1 MARSLRGSFPGSFRG
16 TLSRSVVILLLGL
29 LVLGVGGTAAGQQGG
44 DSAIGG
50 RIGDV
55 FRHIPGLE
63 QVEIGEADGVVTLS
77 GSVPEAADKDLAL
90 RLAGET
96 AGVLHVVDTMA
107 LEVRNDSEP
116 ALMPAVQKV
125 GDGVGDAIAFLP
137 LLGVA
142 LVIIVVFWFLAARIP
157 WEAPYRRLGINPLL
171 SALIGQLI
179 RVMIFLLG
187 VLLALD
193 ILGATPVVAAVL
205 GSVGL
210 VGLALGF
217 AFRDI
222 VENYLAGILM
232 SLRQPFR
239 QHDHVQIGSHE
250 GRVLRLTSRELV
262 LMMLDG
268 NHLRIPNGTVF
279 KSPIHNFSL
288 NPRRR
293 FDFVVTIKI
302 TDDVTYV
309 QELGIETLVA
319 MNGVLDAPGP
329 FARVDSMS
337 ASNVTVHFF
346 GWVDQRKV
354 DIGKVKS
361 QVIRLVKEAFSDGG
375 ILPPE
380 TPRPVKETATPSRP
394 DIESLPTAKREAA
407 EVDVSV
413 DTQLED
419 QIREDLSHSEEENLL
434 EGDGDTSKA
443 EESAAGPSPT

>member
-1 MARSLRGSFPGSFRG
+1 M
-16 TLSRSVVILLLGL
+16 
-29 LVLGVGGTAAGQQGG
+29 
-44 DSAIGG
+44 
-50 RIGDV
+50 
-55 FRHIPGLE
+55 
-63 QVEIGEADGVVTLS
+63 
-77 GSVPEAADKDLAL
+77 
-90 RLAGET
+90 
-96 AGVLHVVDTMA
+96 
-107 LEVRNDSEP
+107 
-116 ALMPAVQKV
+116 
-125 GDGVGDAIAFLP
+125 
-137 LLGVA
+137 
-142 LVIIVVFWFLAARIP
+142 
-157 WEAPYRRLGINPLL
+157 

-319 MNGVLDAPGP
+319 MNGVLDEPGS

-346 GWVDQRKV
+346 GWVDQREV

-361 QVIRLVKEAFSDGG
+361 QAIRLVKEAFSDVG

-380 TPRPVKETATPSRP
+380 TPPPVKETATPSRP
-394 DIESLPTAKREAA
+394 DIESLPTAKREAT

-419 QIREDLSHSEEENLL
+419 QIREDLSNSEEENLL
-434 EGDGDTSKA
+434 EGDGDTSKRNLRRA
-443 EESAAGPSPT
+443 QPLPDPSSGRGWSAAPRGAPPPGPPGRCGRGLGPTPCGFRRPAPGVRAELRRPAAH

>member
-125 GDGVGDAIAFLP
+125 GDGVADAIAFLP

-329 FARVDSMS
+329 SL
-337 ASNVTVHFF
+337 AS
-346 GWVDQRKV
+346 
-354 DIGKVKS
+354 
-361 QVIRLVKEAFSDGG
+361 
-375 ILPPE
+375 
-380 TPRPVKETATPSRP
+380 TA
-394 DIESLPTAKREAA
+394 
-407 EVDVSV
+407 
-413 DTQLED
+413 
-419 QIREDLSHSEEENLL
+419 
-434 EGDGDTSKA
+434 
-443 EESAAGPSPT
+443 